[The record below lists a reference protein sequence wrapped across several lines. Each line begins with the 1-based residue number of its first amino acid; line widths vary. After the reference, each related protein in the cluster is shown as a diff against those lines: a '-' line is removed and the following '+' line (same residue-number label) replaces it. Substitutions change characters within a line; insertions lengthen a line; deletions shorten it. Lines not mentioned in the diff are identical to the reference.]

1 MENGGCSNWIV
12 SIGQCLI
19 YWVLPA
25 ECGREVPK
33 LPACKIST
41 IAADRGSA
49 SIHSLLLAGA
59 VWGVWNVIFWTV
71 FRKRWSTDR
80 WVAADRLKFRFNSV
94 FNSVLCCFALVLC
107 IGCCVGPYKRYV
119 RTVWN
124 DDDCQNTNYG
134 TQHEV
139 VLWHSYNI
147 LFIWL
152 LKFLFLSFDMR
163 KKYNFNEFL

>member
-124 DDDCQNTNYG
+124 DDDCQNTKLRYAAWSS
-134 TQHEV
+134 TLALIQYFIH
-139 VLWHSYNI
+139 LTAKI
-147 LFIWL
+147 LISIIWYA
-152 LKFLFLSFDMR
+152 
-163 KKYNFNEFL
+163 KKVQF